1 MPLTVRKCLP
11 NCRKAV
17 CPVEFH
23 LSVFKANRIDG
34 NILLHMV
41 LGFIICTLVL
51 VEAQQQLIRYNNQ
64 NFRNIR
70 APLATAASKERPY
83 LSIPIVL
90 MPDGQIVP
98 KPTPSNYQYISNMP
112 AQGYQ
117 QNSKNR
123 GMVMTGETD
132 ETYQV
137 MVPPPPSFIQ
147 EQKQIKMMKNGVNG
161 RNPVAVKEQRP
172 SQILVQNSA
181 PKYFQQN
188 DNGQTMS
195 LMQLQNQ
202 RNPLT
207 QQQMIS
213 NVQTGEMQKQN
224 VANFLNFATQL
235 GSEVLSQQRGRQ
247 NNLHS
252 SQASLADVKYALSD
266 GQKAQDA
273 YVMQVPSSQ
282 DQMNGQVYA
291 QDQTQLNSASQ
302 NSHILQKSNTVQQNN
317 YNTQQYQ
324 HSSASAPV
332 QYLQTQN
339 IRQSNQRVPSQ
350 AGSQN
355 QATKL
360 QQNAGGAI
368 YFPGNQNNPSQ
379 TSYIQLTQQNGNQN
393 YPEITSQQAANHNY
407 QSMASQKSAQNVQ
420 LMPAKNYEQQT
431 ENNYAQQPTI
441 ELLNHDASVQ
451 TMQSNYGIQN
461 EQSYVTADGHPINFA
476 NAAQATPV
484 TYRSQQNGYQNIQ
497 NTQQNGYQNNPNTQ
511 QTGYQSSPNTQQN
524 GYQSNTNTQQNGY
537 QNNQNTQQNGYQNN
551 QNTQQNGY
559 QSNTNSQQNGHQNSQ
574 NTQQNTQQNVHQS
587 PVESGN
593 QNVYVSHQNSQDL
606 GQTFATAVSL
616 PQHASSTQNH
626 QQMSSSHQT
635 NSQTSASLSNN
646 QNGYANLNGQ
656 VVYKNQPEA
665 YTGHNGASIESGAYT
680 YGITQP
686 TYTTPV
692 QTSQMKYSTSTP
704 ASNNYQEYQY
714 EYSTQ
719 NKRGERKL
727 SDQEPVSSTNG
738 GQIIYASSSA
748 KQINYTPSIQESL
761 QLQGNAGQPSA
772 YVSLPSNYKS
782 DSSSSGVVTSK
793 IAHAKQSQTS
803 FSNDESSEATGQ
815 DSNSDEEDE
824 ETSYKVV
831 YIPLDILK
839 NILGNSV
846 DNQRSD
852 KSS

>member
-1 MPLTVRKCLP
+1 M
-11 NCRKAV
+11 N
-17 CPVEFH
+17 
-23 LSVFKANRIDG
+23 SV
-34 NILLHMV
+34 V
-41 LGFIICTLVL
+41 LGFIICTLVF

-70 APLATAASKERPY
+70 APLAPAASKERPY

-98 KPTPSNYQYISNMP
+98 KPAPSNYQYISNMP

-147 EQKQIKMMKNGVNG
+147 EQKQMKMIKNGVNG
-161 RNPVAVKEQRP
+161 RNPVVVKEQRP
-172 SQILVQNSA
+172 GQIPLQNSA

-188 DNGQTMS
+188 DNAQTMS

-207 QQQMIS
+207 QQQMVS
-213 NVQTGEMQKQN
+213 NVQAGEMQKQN

-252 SQASLADVKYALSD
+252 SQASLADIKYALSD
-266 GQKAQDA
+266 GQKAQDS

-302 NSHILQKSNTVQQNN
+302 NSHILQKSNTIQQNN

-324 HSSASAPV
+324 HSPASAPV

-355 QATKL
+355 QANKF

-379 TSYIQLTQQNGNQN
+379 TSYIQLAQQNGNQN
-393 YPEITSQQAANHNY
+393 YPEITSQQAANQNY

-451 TMQSNYGIQN
+451 SMQSNYGIQN

-476 NAAQATPV
+476 NAAQAAPV

-511 QTGYQSSPNTQQN
+511 QNGYQSSPNTQQN

-537 QNNQNTQQNGYQNN
+537 QNNQNAQQNGYQNN

-574 NTQQNTQQNVHQS
+574 ITQQNTQQNVHQS

-616 PQHASSTQNH
+616 PQYASSSQNN
-626 QQMSSSHQT
+626 QQISSSHQT

-646 QNGYANLNGQ
+646 QNGYTNLNGQ
-656 VVYKNQPEA
+656 VVYKNQPET
-665 YTGHNGASIESGAYT
+665 YTGHNGASIESAAYT

-686 TYTTPV
+686 THTTPV
-692 QTSQMKYSTSTP
+692 QISQMKYSTSTP

-793 IAHAKQSQTS
+793 IAHTKQSQTS